1 VNELKMATQQVDK
14 RIVVTASIRSS
25 LVERLAQE
33 ARARQT
39 NVSRIVDEAVE
50 FYFSKR
56 GKRGRQSGRVATVTR
71 DSQIQEE

>member
-1 VNELKMATQQVDK
+1 MATGVDK

-25 LVERLAQE
+25 LVARLADE

-50 FYFSKR
+50 FYFSRRKS
-56 GKRGRQSGRVATVTR
+56 GRSGRVATVAP
-71 DSQIQEE
+71 DDQDQGA

>member
-1 VNELKMATQQVDK
+1 MTTQVDK

-25 LVERLAQE
+25 LVARLAQE

-56 GKRGRQSGRVATVTR
+56 GKRGRQSGRVATVGP
-71 DSQIQEE
+71 DEQLEG

>member
-1 VNELKMATQQVDK
+1 MATQVDK

-25 LVERLAQE
+25 LVARLADE

-50 FYFSKR
+50 FYFSRRKK
-56 GKRGRQSGRVATVTR
+56 GGRFGRTATVTAQDHLER
-71 DSQIQEE
+71 

>member
-1 VNELKMATQQVDK
+1 MATQVDK

-25 LVERLAQE
+25 LVARLADE

-50 FYFSKR
+50 FYFSQR
-56 GKRGRQSGRVATVTR
+56 AKRGRTGRHITVTR
-71 DSQIQEE
+71 ESQLEER

>member
-1 VNELKMATQQVDK
+1 MATQVDK

-25 LVERLAQE
+25 LVARLADE

-50 FYFSKR
+50 FYFSRRKK
-56 GKRGRQSGRVATVTR
+56 GGRSGRTATVGP
-71 DSQIQEE
+71 DDQDQGA

>member
-1 VNELKMATQQVDK
+1 MATQVDK

-25 LVERLAQE
+25 LVERLAHE

-50 FYFSKR
+50 FYFSQR
-56 GKRGRQSGRVATVTR
+56 AKRGRQLGRVATVGPE
-71 DSQIQEE
+71 DQDQGA

>member
-1 VNELKMATQQVDK
+1 MATQVDK

-25 LVERLAQE
+25 LVERLAHE

-50 FYFSKR
+50 FYFLRR
-56 GKRGRQSGRVATVTR
+56 GKRGRSGRTATIGP
-71 DSQIQEE
+71 DDQDQGA

>member
-1 VNELKMATQQVDK
+1 MATQVDK

-25 LVERLAQE
+25 LVARLAHE

-50 FYFSKR
+50 FYFSQRAKR
-56 GKRGRQSGRVATVTR
+56 GKSGRVATVTQA
-71 DSQIQEE
+71 SQLQEER

>member
-1 VNELKMATQQVDK
+1 MTTQVDK

-25 LVERLAQE
+25 LVARLADE

-50 FYFSKR
+50 FYFARR
-56 GKRGRQSGRVATVTR
+56 GKRGRTGRVATVGP
-71 DSQIQEE
+71 DDQDQGA